1 MVKTGNLFLIAML
14 IFSLITLAGCTESNV
29 QSPPFSVGQFVSR
42 ATDLNYANW
51 KNSDYNN
58 RVLVVK
64 NDKISVADANDLN
77 VALPDLSDYVDWIDG
92 NNTYVIKS
100 DLNDLIPKIGDVNC
114 INGDKVLGYVEGFL
128 C

>member
-1 MVKTGNLFLIAML
+1 MKPFRLIILFALL
-14 IFSLITLAGCTESNV
+14 TSFFTLFGCLESNI
-29 QSPPFSVGQFVSR
+29 QTPPFSTSQFVSR

-58 RVLVVK
+58 MVLVFK

-77 VALPDLSDYVDWIDG
+77 VALPDLSSYVDWVDG

-114 INGDKVLGYVEGFL
+114 INGDKVLGYVEGFS

>member
-1 MVKTGNLFLIAML
+1 MVKTGNLFLIL
-14 IFSLITLAGCTESNV
+14 ILAFSLITLAGCTESNIQV
-29 QSPPFSVGQFVSR
+29 PPFTTGQFVSR
-42 ATDLNYANW
+42 ATDLNYSSW

-58 RVLVVK
+58 MVLVFK

-114 INGDKVLGYVEGFL
+114 INGDKVLGYVEGYS

>member
-1 MVKTGNLFLIAML
+1 MVKTGNLFLIIILA
-14 IFSLITLAGCTESNV
+14 FSLIVLAGCTSSNV
-29 QSPPFSVGQFVSR
+29 QTPPFTTSQFVSR
-42 ATDLNYANW
+42 ATDLNYIDW

-58 RVLVVK
+58 MVLVFK

-77 VALPDLSDYVDWIDG
+77 VALPDMLAYVSWVDG
-92 NNTYVIKS
+92 NNVYVIKS

-114 INGDKVLGYVEGFL
+114 SNGDKVIGYVEGFS